1 MTAIAV
7 TGKSTNVSPTP
18 AALKTTLPTPSTPKT
33 TTPKLTAN
41 PYEAGA
47 MLGIGHNQVREL
59 VRAGTL
65 PTLPG
70 RNVNIPLIAIER
82 YLERLAGGEK

>member
-1 MTAIAV
+1 VQAGTDKFMTASAM
-7 TGKSTNVSPTP
+7 TSKSTDVS
-18 AALKTTLPTPSTPKT
+18 PTPSTPKT
-33 TTPKLTAN
+33 TPPKLTAN

-47 MLGIGHNQVREL
+47 MLGIGHNQVRQL
-59 VRAGTL
+59 VRAGDL

-70 RNVNIPLIAIER
+70 RNVNIPLIAIQR

>member
-1 MTAIAV
+1 MTASV
-7 TGKSTNVSPTP
+7 LTSKSTNVSP
-18 AALKTTLPTPSTPKT
+18 
-33 TTPKLTAN
+33 TPKLTAN